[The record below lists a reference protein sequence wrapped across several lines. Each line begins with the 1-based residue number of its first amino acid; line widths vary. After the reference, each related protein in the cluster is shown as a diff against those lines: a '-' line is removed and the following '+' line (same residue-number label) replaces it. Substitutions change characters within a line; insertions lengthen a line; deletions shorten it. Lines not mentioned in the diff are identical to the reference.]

1 MGFLSKI
8 AKGLKK
14 VVKKIGKGIKSAFK
28 KVGKFVGKLGIVGQ
42 IAMMFVLPAIGGAL
56 MKGIGTGFNAL
67 VGKSAVFTTA
77 GTTGTLTAGTGMLG
91 SSSAIIRGAG
101 HVLKAAGNFAKV
113 GHSAFKTVTGAIGSF
128 VKEFAGTALKKI
140 PGMQKLMPSL
150 SNAPDTFFQGGDSAW
165 SKVSQKVMTDGK
177 SLLADFNKAIG
188 YTPPPT
194 PVTSKVASTI
204 GTEAAKS
211 VSVPDATLKT
221 ESLVDTLGPDGKS
234 LTPVKEPFYPTAS
247 GKLETSLLEPQ
258 VKLAVPE
265 NILDVKGLDGTPIG
279 QSMTGDFASKAAGTV
294 AEKAAKDFYGI
305 FPDGKMPT
313 SLPKEPGF
321 FERLGTSTKDAVMSI
336 PDKIIEAPGKFVE
349 GLDKTVQKGLQ
360 NKVLVETGLVDS
372 PVENVTYEGSTVVP
386 QMADTPFMNQYAS
399 SAINDRAYQMSVN
412 PTGFAMS
419 NPWGSPAN
427 TYQQELGARYG

>member
-56 MKGIGTGFNAL
+56 MKGLGTGFNAL
-67 VGKSAVFTTA
+67 IGKSATFATA

-113 GHSAFKTVTGAIGSF
+113 GHSAFKTVTGAVGSF

-140 PGMQKLMPSL
+140 PGMQTLMPSL
-150 SNAPDTFFQGGDSAW
+150 SNAPDTFFQGSGSAW
-165 SKVSQKVMTDGK
+165 SKVSQKVITDGK
-177 SLLADFNKAIG
+177 SLLTDFNTAIG

-211 VSVPDATLKT
+211 VGVPDTTLKT
-221 ESLVDTLGPDGKS
+221 ESLVDTLGPEQTIS
-234 LTPVKEPFYPTAS
+234 SSSAPT
-247 GKLETSLLEPQ
+247 TSLLEPQ
-258 VKLAVPE
+258 SGLQSSAAPSVLAPDNV
-265 NILDVKGLDGTPIG
+265 VTGAQQSVIG
-279 QSMTGDFASKAAGTV
+279 EGVTAKV
-294 AEKAAKDFYGI
+294 AEDPSFLSK
-305 FPDGKMPT
+305 
-313 SLPKEPGF
+313 
-321 FERLGTSTKDAVMSI
+321 LGTSTKEAVMSI

-372 PVENVTYEGSTVVP
+372 PVQNVTYEGSTVVP

-412 PTGFAMS
+412 PTGYSMS

>member
-56 MKGIGTGFNAL
+56 MKGLGTGFNAL
-67 VGKSAVFTTA
+67 VGKSAVLTTA

-113 GHSAFKTVTGAIGSF
+113 GHSAFKTVTGAVGSF

-150 SNAPDTFFQGGDSAW
+150 SNASDTFFQGSDSAW
-165 SKVSQKVMTDGK
+165 GKVSQKVMTDG
-177 SLLADFNKAIG
+177 SALLADFNKAIG
-188 YTPPPT
+188 YNPPPAAL
-194 PVTSKVASTI
+194 PSKVKSTI
-204 GTEAAKS
+204 GTGAAKS

-221 ESLVDTLGPDGKS
+221 ESLVDTLGPEKT
-234 LTPVKEPFYPTAS
+234 LTSTS
-247 GKLETSLLEPQ
+247 STTTSLLESQSGLQSSAAPS
-258 VKLAVPE
+258 VLAPDNV
-265 NILDVKGLDGTPIG
+265 ITGAQQSVIG
-279 QSMTGDFASKAAGTV
+279 EGVTAKV
-294 AEKAAKDFYGI
+294 AEDPSFLSK
-305 FPDGKMPT
+305 
-313 SLPKEPGF
+313 
-321 FERLGTSTKDAVMSI
+321 LGTSTMDAVKSI
-336 PDKIIEAPGKFVE
+336 PGKIIEAPGKFVD
-349 GLDKTVQKGLQ
+349 GLDTTVQKGLQ
-360 NKVLVETGLVDS
+360 NKVLVESGLVDS
-372 PVENVTYEGSTVVP
+372 PVQNVTYEGSTVVP

-399 SAINDRAYQMSVN
+399 PAINDRAYQMSVN
-412 PTGFAMS
+412 PTGYSMS

>member
-177 SLLADFNKAIG
+177 SLLADFNTAIG

-211 VSVPDATLKT
+211 VSVPDTTLKT
-221 ESLVDTLGPDGKS
+221 ESLVDTLSTDSKLP
-234 LTPVKEPFYPTAS
+234 AS
-247 GKLETSLLEPQ
+247 SEVTTSLLEPQ
-258 VKLAVPE
+258 AGGMNQQALQASLQGGAPDGFMSG
-265 NILDVKGLDGTPIG
+265 NMPDPSAPIDLTKGLQASLQGSDG
-279 QSMTGDFASKAAGTV
+279 SMVADMMSK
-294 AEKAAKDFYGI
+294 KA
-305 FPDGKMPT
+305 PDP
-313 SLPKEPGF
+313 SFLS
-321 FERLGTSTKDAVMSI
+321 RLGTSTKDAIMSI
-336 PDKIIEAPGKFVE
+336 PDKIVEAPGKFVE

-360 NKVLVETGLVDS
+360 NKVLVKSGLVDS
-372 PVENVTYEGSTVVP
+372 PVQNVTYEGSTVVP

>member
-56 MKGIGTGFNAL
+56 MKGLGTGFNAL

-113 GHSAFKTVTGAIGSF
+113 GHSAFKTVTGAVGSF

-150 SNAPDTFFQGGDSAW
+150 SNASDTFFQGGDSAW
-165 SKVSQKVMTDGK
+165 GKVSQKVMTDG
-177 SLLADFNKAIG
+177 SALLTDFNKAIG
-188 YTPPPT
+188 YTPPPAA
-194 PVTSKVASTI
+194 VTSKVTSTI

-221 ESLVDTLGPDGKS
+221 ESLVDTLGPEKT
-234 LTPVKEPFYPTAS
+234 LTSPSKPI
-247 GKLETSLLEPQ
+247 TSLLESQ
-258 VKLAVPE
+258 Q
-265 NILDVKGLDGTPIG
+265 GLG
-279 QSMTGDFASKAAGTV
+279 QSPAPSSLLQPDSITTSAQQSLIGDGVTAKV
-294 AEKAAKDFYGI
+294 AED
-305 FPDGKMPT
+305 
-313 SLPKEPGF
+313 PGF
-321 FERLGTSTKDAVMSI
+321 LSKLGTSTKDAVMSI

-360 NKVLVETGLVDS
+360 NKVLVESGLVDS
-372 PVENVTYEGSTVVP
+372 PVQNVTYEGSTVVP

-412 PTGFAMS
+412 PTGYSMS